1 MGAGGRPI
9 KVGTLQGARAGTHHQ
24 QFSRPSAV
32 YPSAGSTNRIRF
44 AAIPGRF
51 ADSPGVQRAWSA
63 DEPGREGRSLSET
76 DRGDGA
82 SDLRAGCKAV
92 RRLASDAF
100 ALLSEPRGPREV
112 AAAAAYGD
120 NRPARPRSPEGNT
133 RRSHLL
139 LHRAHRNTS

>member
-1 MGAGGRPI
+1 MAPGGRPN
-9 KVGTLQGARAGTHHQ
+9 KVGTGRGGPAGTHHQ
-24 QFSRPSAV
+24 KFSRPSAL

-44 AAIPGRF
+44 AAIPGQF
-51 ADSPGVQRAWSA
+51 ADSPGVERAWSA

-92 RRLASDAF
+92 PWLAPDALAVLPKPRR
-100 ALLSEPRGPREV
+100 PREV

-120 NRPARPRSPEGNT
+120 NRAVGPRRREGNA
-133 RRSHLL
+133 RRSHFVR
-139 LHRAHRNTS
+139 HRAHRNA